1 MKHWKEGT
9 ASEAAITD
17 KLRRYGE
24 GKGSCRLMA
33 TDIVLMEEYIE
44 FLEMTLKIIQTERL
58 DQLNATRDVT
68 ERYENIVT
76 KQQKDIATLMEM
88 CNKLLGVERTV
99 N

>member
-9 ASEAAITD
+9 ASEAAIAD
-17 KLRRYGE
+17 KLRWYGE
-24 GKGSCRLMA
+24 SKNSCRLMA
-33 TDIVLMEEYIE
+33 ADIVLMEEYIE
-44 FLEMTLKIIQTERL
+44 FLEMTLKVIQTERL
-58 DQLNATRDVT
+58 SQLNATRDVT